1 MTLRRRDGNQNPP
14 SSRLGWGI
22 ALDLGMRLGIAVVL
36 GLVPGILLDNWLGTQ
51 PIFTLAGVVL
61 GMGAAFFTIW
71 DVARRSMRK

>member
-1 MTLRRRDGNQNPP
+1 MTLRRRDGSQRPP

-22 ALDLGMRLGIAVVL
+22 ALDLGLRLGIAVVL
-36 GLVPGILLDNWLGTQ
+36 GLVPGILLDNWLRTQ

>member
-1 MTLRRRDGNQNPP
+1 
-14 SSRLGWGI
+14 
-22 ALDLGMRLGIAVVL
+22 MRLGIAVVL